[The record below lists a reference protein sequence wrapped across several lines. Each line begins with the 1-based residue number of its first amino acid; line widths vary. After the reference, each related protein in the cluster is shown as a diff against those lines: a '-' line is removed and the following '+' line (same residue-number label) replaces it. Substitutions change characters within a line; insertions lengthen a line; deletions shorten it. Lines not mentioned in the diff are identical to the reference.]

1 MAGIL
6 AKIFGGNKSEKD
18 VKKISPH
25 VEKINEFFRSYQSLS
40 NDELRNKTQEFRR
53 RIKEHLSKIDA
64 QIEAK
69 NREAETLPFNDLL
82 GKDAI
87 YQEVDKLKKDRDKEI
102 EKVLMNLLP
111 EAFAVVKETARR
123 FKENAELESTATQLD
138 RDLSVKKDYVTIH
151 GDKSIFKNTWTAAGG
166 QITWNMLHYDVQLI
180 GGIVLHEGKI
190 AEMAT
195 GEGKTLVATLPVYL
209 NALSGKGVHLV
220 TVNDYLARRD
230 SAWMGK
236 LYNWLGLS
244 VGVVYPGMPHQDKH
258 AAYAADIT
266 YGTNNEFGFD
276 YLRDNMA
283 LAKEAR
289 VQRKLN
295 YAIVDEVDS
304 ILIDEARTP
313 LIISGPADES
323 PELYIKVNRIVPS
336 LVRQKEEEGE
346 GDYWVDEK
354 QKQVHLSEEGQE
366 HAEELLRKAGIY
378 QRDVDYIVRDGEVVI
393 VDEFTGRTLPGRRW
407 SDGLHQAVEAKEG
420 VPVQP
425 ENQTLASI
433 TFQNLFR
440 MYKKLAGMTGTADTE
455 AYEFESI
462 YGLEVVVIPTHRP
475 MVRKD
480 HSDLVFL
487 NRNGKYRAVLNE
499 IKEAHA
505 RKQPVLVGTTSIEV
519 SEMLSDQLRE
529 AGIPHEGLNAKQH
542 EREAHIVAEA

>member
-40 NDELRNKTQEFRR
+40 NDELRNKTQEFRQ

-195 GEGKTLVATLPVYL
+195 GEGKTLVSTLPAYL
-209 NALSGKGVHLV
+209 NALAGHGVHIV

-230 SAWMGK
+230 SEWMGQIYK
-236 LYNWLGLS
+236 FLGLD
-244 VGVVYPGMPHQDKH
+244 VGCIVHGLDDATRR
-258 AAYAADIT
+258 AAYQSDIT
-266 YGTNNEFGFD
+266 YVTNNELGFD
-276 YLRDNMA
+276 YLRDNMKFTRA
-283 LAKEAR
+283 HQ
-289 VQRKLN
+289 VQRELH

-304 ILIDEARTP
+304 ILIDEAR
-313 LIISGPADES
+313 
-323 PELYIKVNRIVPS
+323 
-336 LVRQKEEEGE
+336 
-346 GDYWVDEK
+346 
-354 QKQVHLSEEGQE
+354 
-366 HAEELLRKAGIY
+366 
-378 QRDVDYIVRDGEVVI
+378 
-393 VDEFTGRTLPGRRW
+393 
-407 SDGLHQAVEAKEG
+407 
-420 VPVQP
+420 
-425 ENQTLASI
+425 
-433 TFQNLFR
+433 
-440 MYKKLAGMTGTADTE
+440 
-455 AYEFESI
+455 
-462 YGLEVVVIPTHRP
+462 
-475 MVRKD
+475 
-480 HSDLVFL
+480 
-487 NRNGKYRAVLNE
+487 
-499 IKEAHA
+499 
-505 RKQPVLVGTTSIEV
+505 
-519 SEMLSDQLRE
+519 
-529 AGIPHEGLNAKQH
+529 
-542 EREAHIVAEA
+542 